1 MPFAFD
7 QILVNRCYQTML
19 GEIRRV
25 TGISQSGEVS
35 YTSYDA
41 RGEAEPAEDKQ
52 IPGKEFAEE
61 AALEVAGPVSR

>member
-1 MPFAFD
+1 MPITFD
-7 QILVNRCYQTML
+7 KLLVNRCYRTML

-35 YTSYDA
+35 YTSFDA
-41 RGEAEPAEDKQ
+41 LGEAEPVEDKQ

-61 AALEVAGPVSR
+61 AVTEVPCPLGP